1 MTKKQPIIFENNQNK
16 NFVEGEQ
23 TMDMLLHYAQSG
35 IAEAERAMREQP
47 DLFSEREI
55 MDFAA
60 NKVVL
65 AKAPDILSDYKKKVE
80 EFERMHEKVQ
90 SVVGK
95 CQKIV
100 RNHEI
105 RKAHDHDSF
114 VDPHQK
120 KQKVHKKPAAG
131 VIRYTDDGQ
140 VLMGGDPFSIEPRKK
155 IVIELP
161 KHGKY

>member
-1 MTKKQPIIFENNQNK
+1 MTKKQPIIFNNK
-16 NFVEGEQ
+16 KDDFVEGEQ
-23 TMDMLLHYAQSG
+23 TMDLLLHYAQSG
-35 IAEAERAMREQP
+35 IQEAEKAMREQP
-47 DLFSEREI
+47 DLFSENEI

-65 AKAPDILSDYKKKVE
+65 AKAPDILNDYKKKVQ

-95 CQKIV
+95 CKKIV

-105 RKAHDHDSF
+105 RKAHDDDNY

-120 KQKVHKKPAAG
+120 KKKAHKKPAAG

-140 VLMGGDPFSIEPRKK
+140 MLMNSGVSGDKPRKK
-155 IVIELP
+155 VVIELP